1 MQRKTKII
9 PLFFVFLMIV
19 EVSNLEVPGKA
30 GMTWVPGGTGDT
42 GDDGC
47 AGSGPSC

>member
-1 MQRKTKII
+1 MS
-9 PLFFVFLMIV
+9 V
-19 EVSNLEVPGKA
+19 EVSNLQVPEKA

-47 AGSGPSC
+47 AGPDPRAKGLKHLGEINN